1 MSHVKSRMDRALQD
15 FHEAR
20 RQAALQEVVARL
32 TGKSTKLLAFDD
44 VSQKL
49 KASGGIDRGVQE
61 ISLDAIVGSCERY
74 EDFSRTF
81 LPLLESDKERWAR
94 VNVHITTKGLADV
107 PPILVYQIGQAYF
120 VLDGNH
126 RVSVA
131 RQLGATRI
139 KADVTEFQPR
149 VSLSPDDSPAELIL
163 KAEYA
168 DFLERTNL
176 NVNRP
181 QVDLRVTAA
190 CKYWILEAQIE
201 AHRYL
206 VQEAAKNRISYQEAA
221 VCWYDGVYLGVV
233 QVIRDRGLL
242 QGFPNRT
249 ETDLYVWVFEHRASL
264 KQHLDWDMA
273 AGSVLTDL
281 AVHHQ
286 PASPSIVKQFGRR
299 VLDAVTP
306 GQLTSGPKPGLWRH
320 EKATLPHPSRLFFNV
335 LVAIT
340 GEEKGWSAFEQS
352 LVVARRERGRLR
364 ALHLVTTETEKEAAP
379 IQGLRAEFNQRCQA
393 AKIPGK
399 LTIEV
404 GPAVDKIVE
413 RAWLADLVVAPLLHP
428 PGSQLITRLSSQF
441 RTLVQRCARP
451 VLAVPNQPSY
461 FKQALLAY
469 DGSPKAR
476 EALFVATYLAR
487 RWGVP
492 LIVLTVAE
500 DKKSE
505 DMISWETESKV
516 YLQQHDVE
524 ASFIQKSG
532 LVVAAILETSAEY
545 CSDLIIMGGYGHSP
559 IKDLVLGSSVDQ
571 VLRESKHPILICR

>member
-190 CKYWILEAQIE
+190 CSKWI
-201 AHRYL
+201 
-206 VQEAAKNRISYQEAA
+206 
-221 VCWYDGVYLGVV
+221 
-233 QVIRDRGLL
+233 
-242 QGFPNRT
+242 
-249 ETDLYVWVFEHRASL
+249 
-264 KQHLDWDMA
+264 M
-273 AGSVLTDL
+273 
-281 AVHHQ
+281 
-286 PASPSIVKQFGRR
+286 
-299 VLDAVTP
+299 
-306 GQLTSGPKPGLWRH
+306 
-320 EKATLPHPSRLFFNV
+320 
-335 LVAIT
+335 
-340 GEEKGWSAFEQS
+340 
-352 LVVARRERGRLR
+352 
-364 ALHLVTTETEKEAAP
+364 
-379 IQGLRAEFNQRCQA
+379 
-393 AKIPGK
+393 
-399 LTIEV
+399 
-404 GPAVDKIVE
+404 
-413 RAWLADLVVAPLLHP
+413 
-428 PGSQLITRLSSQF
+428 
-441 RTLVQRCARP
+441 
-451 VLAVPNQPSY
+451 
-461 FKQALLAY
+461 
-469 DGSPKAR
+469 
-476 EALFVATYLAR
+476 
-487 RWGVP
+487 
-492 LIVLTVAE
+492 
-500 DKKSE
+500 
-505 DMISWETESKV
+505 
-516 YLQQHDVE
+516 
-524 ASFIQKSG
+524 
-532 LVVAAILETSAEY
+532 
-545 CSDLIIMGGYGHSP
+545 
-559 IKDLVLGSSVDQ
+559 
-571 VLRESKHPILICR
+571 